1 MSSYN
6 PYDEIK
12 EYKVGDSKT
21 LKIGVIGDT
30 QLISLSYDN
39 KEYLQFS
46 KNFKK
51 ILEILKEN
59 KIDVLIIDGDI
70 TNCSYQ
76 EAYDNFLTQFN
87 SVYGDLKNE
96 NAPPTNY

>member
-1 MSSYN
+1 MSVYN

-51 ILEILKEN
+51 TSKKL
-59 KIDVLIIDGDI
+59 
-70 TNCSYQ
+70 
-76 EAYDNFLTQFN
+76 
-87 SVYGDLKNE
+87 
-96 NAPPTNY
+96 

>member
-1 MSSYN
+1 MNSYN
-6 PYDEIK
+6 PYDEMK

-21 LKIGVIGDT
+21 LRIGVIGDT

-51 ILEILKEN
+51 TSKKL
-59 KIDVLIIDGDI
+59 
-70 TNCSYQ
+70 
-76 EAYDNFLTQFN
+76 
-87 SVYGDLKNE
+87 
-96 NAPPTNY
+96 